1 VNRLAL
7 EIRGLWARLGDLE
20 LLKGIDLEVPF
31 GQVHALMGPNGSGK
45 STLCHVLMGRPGYEV
60 GGSVLVDGIEVL
72 GKAVDARSRAG
83 LFLAFQYPVDVPGV
97 SLAELLDEMGGA
109 LPGSAAALGFQGFL
123 DRPVNEGLSGGE
135 KKRSELL
142 QLLASDPRVALL
154 DEIDSGLDVDAV
166 GEVADLVERLRG
178 PRLATLLI
186 THYSRL
192 LRHLQIDRVHV
203 MVGGRIVRSG
213 GSEVAAELEV
223 TGYEPDR
230 PAPGTAP
237 EDPFAGL

>member
-1 VNRLAL
+1 MSGLAL

-31 GQVHALMGPNGSGK
+31 GQIHALMGPNGSGK

-60 GGSVLVDGIEVL
+60 GGSVRVDGVEVL
-72 GKAVDARSRAG
+72 GEAVDARSRAG
-83 LFLAFQYPVDVPGV
+83 LFLAFQYPVEVPGV
-97 SLAELLDEMGGA
+97 PLAELLEEMGGA
-109 LPGSAAALGFQGFL
+109 VAGSAASLGLEGFL

-142 QLLASDPRVALL
+142 QLLASNPRVALL

-166 GEVADLVERLRG
+166 REVADMVERMRG

-192 LRHLQIDRVHV
+192 LSHLRIDRVHV

-213 GSEVAAELEV
+213 GPEVAVELEA

-230 PAPGTAP
+230 AQPEMVP